1 MDVEQAAA
9 AATALGFLPVQPPQ
23 RLEGGA
29 LNHVFRVWTAAGSV
43 ILKHAPP
50 HVATQPSIPLD
61 PSRLD
66 YEVRA
71 LRTVPST
78 QGVRC
83 PEVLAYDAGA
93 VVAVFEDLGDLPD
106 LGTWL
111 KQGGDPS
118 RLQRLGSWL
127 GRLHLG
133 AVARTFAN
141 PAVQQTRNRVQYRA
155 IRGWLEEA
163 GIPNPTAADHAEQ
176 LGERFLKPGRC
187 LIMGDLW
194 PRSILVSEEQLHV
207 IDWELCHYGVPAQDL
222 GHLAAHLWMLAH
234 RTGVPDTMP
243 YFFAGYGP
251 TLTEADFR
259 ETAWHT
265 GCEILARVLGPFK
278 AGYLY
283 DGLAPDHPAVRE
295 AVAEALR
302 RLE

>member
-1 MDVEQAAA
+1 MNADQAREQAAA
-9 AATALGFLPVQPPQ
+9 LGFLAVQAPD
-23 RLEGGA
+23 RLEGGN
-29 LNHVFRVWTAAGSV
+29 LNHVFRVWTAAGPV

-50 HVATQPSIPLD
+50 HVATNPSIPLD

-78 QGVRC
+78 QTVRC
-83 PEVLAYDAGA
+83 PEVLAYDPSAA
-93 VVAVFEDLGDLPD
+93 VAVFEDLGDLPD

-111 KQGGDPS
+111 QQGGDPA
-118 RLQRLGSWL
+118 RLLALGAWL
-127 GRLHLG
+127 GRLHQS
-133 AVARTFAN
+133 AVARSFAN
-141 PAVQQTRNRVQYRA
+141 PAVQLTRKQVQYQA
-155 IRGWLEEA
+155 VRGWLEEA
-163 GIPNPTAADHAEQ
+163 GMPNPTAAEHAEL

-194 PRSILVSEEQLHV
+194 PRSILVGEEQLHV

-222 GHLAAHLWMLAH
+222 GHLAAHLWMLSH
-234 RTGVPDTMP
+234 RTGVKDAMP
-243 YFFAGYGP
+243 SFFAGYGP
-251 TLTEADFR
+251 TMTEGDFR
-259 ETAWHT
+259 DTAWHA

-283 DGLAPDHPAVRE
+283 DGLATDAAPVRE